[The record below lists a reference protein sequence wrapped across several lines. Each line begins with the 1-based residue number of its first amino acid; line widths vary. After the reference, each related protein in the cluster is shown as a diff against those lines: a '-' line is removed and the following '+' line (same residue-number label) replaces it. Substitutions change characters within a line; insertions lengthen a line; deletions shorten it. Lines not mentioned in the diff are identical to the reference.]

1 MTNYLNSR
9 WKERGSF
16 SKDTL
21 HSYQDIVDAIR
32 TAPYGIDT
40 REAMAQMLMFL
51 YSTVQSI
58 GDNFSIDMS
67 PTDTFENVAKL
78 KEKYPNG
85 QQGVF
90 VVQDTGHWYFWSE
103 LDEVWKDGGSYQTP
117 APIDDIRNVEAELNS
132 ALEGHGL
139 QNLLS
144 LKKSYWGNS
153 QLKADGT
160 WEKGDYWLSS
170 AFTAIKPLHYYSVST
185 ASGYRFMLNVYDKN
199 KAFLYSTQHYT
210 SSNPYTFIADK
221 NAAYVIICVNA
232 SGAKMTQ
239 DDLPAVRARLY
250 EGDKFTNDA
259 FTYGSTSNGVSTQ
272 SSVRVVS
279 DYIKLDYNSDYR
291 IDSLYNI
298 EVACYD
304 RDKNY
309 LPNNLIGY
317 FTGSKQL
324 YTGYGVR
331 YIRFIAKKTNT
342 DGTDIPMFDFGDVA
356 PQITKVANN
365 YIPRRLASL
374 VWHVGGFNSDG
385 SEKLGLSRMR
395 SDPIRV
401 NANTA
406 YNISKPAEGYLVGV
420 MLYDLD
426 MTYITSYDYRS
437 DKMTVEGFDGF
448 IRLYLKKTTEDEF
461 DSDSDGYAA
470 NITVAELNS
479 AYLALGKS
487 GISLRIATNNVGSFG
502 MGVQAGFSSNQHENM
517 TLDQLSQNWLK
528 YTSGIDIL
536 AMQEFSTYLDQ
547 AKTVSMR
554 ERLMSNFSVLKTGIN
569 NEALALKDGR
579 LIDYEIG
586 NLNGTQGWDTSG
598 VRGYIKGT
606 IRLNNGQNLSLYVVH
621 FAPSSLDDN
630 NKRRNEQKANLLKM
644 LADDPSFIVFGDFNT
659 PADDPMWKDFS
670 GKYRVVNGT
679 YLGTFGTYIYGD
691 TSIDN
696 IITSKNIVVKSAQ
709 VNPITD
715 DNWVSTDH
723 RMLIADVVVGES
735 Y

>member
-1 MTNYLNSR
+1 MNVEYRDES
-9 WKERGSF
+9 KF
-16 SKDTL
+16 SNEL
-21 HSYQDIVDAIR
+21 HSVSQIADALRHKKFGKDVREAI
-32 TAPYGIDT
+32 AQAVEKLYGIGPN
-40 REAMAQMLMFL
+40 
-51 YSTVQSI
+51 TVIS
-58 GDNFSIDMS
+58 GS
-67 PTDTFENVAKL
+67 PAGAYATLAEL
-78 KEKYPNG
+78 KSAYPNG

-90 VVQDTGHWYFWSE
+90 VVAETGKWYLW
-103 LDEVWKDGGSYQTP
+103 DPRKEVWIEGGNFQTP
-117 APIDDIRNVEAELNS
+117 MSPVQYQAETIEAELNS

-139 QNLLS
+139 QNLLI

-221 NAAYVIICVNA
+221 NAAYVIICVGAN
-232 SGAKMTQ
+232 GAKMTQ
-239 DDLPAVRARLY
+239 DDLPALKVRLY

-317 FTGSKQL
+317 FTGSKRL

-342 DGTDIPMFDFGDVA
+342 DGTDIPMFDFSDVA
-356 PQITKVANN
+356 PQITKIANN
-365 YIPRRLASL
+365 YIPRQLASL

-385 SEKLGLSRMR
+385 SEKLGSSRMR

-401 NANTA
+401 NSNTA
-406 YNISKPAEGYLVGV
+406 YDISKPAEGYIVAV

-426 MTYITSYDYRS
+426 MNYITAYDYS
-437 DKMTVEGFDGF
+437 SHKATVEGFDGF
-448 IRLYLKKTTEDEF
+448 IRLYLKKTTDDEF
-461 DSDSDGYAA
+461 SSDSDGYAA

-479 AYLALGKS
+479 AYLSLGKA

-554 ERLMSNFSVLKTGIN
+554 DRLMSNFSVLKTGIN

-606 IRLNNGQNLSLYVVH
+606 MRLNNGQNLSLYVVH
-621 FAPSSLDDN
+621 FTPSGSDN
-630 NKRRNEQKANLLKM
+630 GSREEQKKNLLKM

-659 PADDPMWKDFS
+659 PADDPMWKDFV

>member
-1 MTNYLNSR
+1 MNVEYRDES
-9 WKERGSF
+9 EF
-16 SKDTL
+16 SNEL
-21 HSYQDIVDAIR
+21 HSVSQIADALRHKKFGKDVREAI
-32 TAPYGIDT
+32 AQAVEKLYGIGP
-40 REAMAQMLMFL
+40 
-51 YSTVQSI
+51 STVIS
-58 GDNFSIDMS
+58 GS
-67 PTDTFENVAKL
+67 PAGAYATLAEL
-78 KEKYPNG
+78 KSAYPNG

-90 VVQDTGHWYFWSE
+90 VVAETGKWYLW
-103 LDEVWKDGGSYQTP
+103 DPRKEVWIEGGNFQTP
-117 APIDDIRNVEAELNS
+117 MSPVQYQAETIEAELNS

-139 QNLLS
+139 QNLLI

-185 ASGYRFMLNVYDKN
+185 ASGYRFMLNVYDEN
-199 KAFLYSTQHYT
+199 KRFLYSTQHYT

-221 NAAYVIICVNA
+221 NAAYVIVCVNA
-232 SGAKMTQ
+232 VGAKMTQ
-239 DDLPAVRARLY
+239 DDLPAVKARLY

-259 FTYGSTSNGVSTQ
+259 FTYGSIQNGVSAQ

-356 PQITKVANN
+356 PQITKIANN
-365 YIPRRLASL
+365 YIPRQLASL

-385 SEKLGLSRMR
+385 SEKLGSSRMR

-401 NANTA
+401 NSNTA
-406 YNISKPAEGYLVGV
+406 YDISKPAEGYIVAV

-426 MTYITSYDYRS
+426 MNYITAYGYSS
-437 DKMTVEGFDGF
+437 HKATVEGFDGF
-448 IRLYLKKTTEDEF
+448 IRLYLKKTTDDEF
-461 DSDSDGYAA
+461 SSDSDGYAA

-479 AYLALGKS
+479 DYLSLGKA

-554 ERLMSNFSVLKTGIN
+554 DRLMSNFSVLKTGIN

-606 IRLNNGQNLSLYVVH
+606 MRLNNGQNLSLYVVH
-621 FAPSSLDDN
+621 FTPSGSDN
-630 NKRRNEQKANLLKM
+630 GSREEQKKNLLKM

-659 PADDPMWKDFS
+659 PADDPMWKDFV